1 MEDVV
6 TNANV
11 YTFVSRRAQVRGAL
25 RQSRVTKSE
34 RKNKMWTAFNFR
46 SSHPAIR
53 SVLLGAVSTTA
64 LAVTVMPSALAQE
77 AADSETIEELVVF
90 GEIVY
95 KSRTEKV
102 TPVIDYDARYFQ
114 RFEPVSVG
122 DAIKRLPGVV
132 FSDEVNEY
140 ESVQLRGLGPEFTQV
155 LINGRRVPGGGN
167 NRAFLIDRV
176 PAELIR
182 NVQIVRSP
190 SADMPSEGVAGSVNI
205 ELRDPDMLDGGYFR
219 GGLLHYDDGEIRGAG
234 SMAYGTSVGDVNL
247 WGAVDIQERHFT
259 KERVILFQDPDDLSF
274 LGQREEESDTRDSQD
289 VSANFVAD
297 FPFMEGDMRVRGLI
311 VSTDQDEEESG
322 SVFEEDDAGDLQL
335 VEIKGQVE
343 TNSQLSYLIDGDI
356 QLPTARGDV
365 GIYVA
370 YAYFDDDL
378 FAVASEAAAGDPL
391 EPVESELIETQEES
405 ITGEIFYSAEAGKV
419 TYKAGLQLLSQ
430 DRDTLF
436 RLGEFEDGVD
446 TVVEESIFTVAETRI
461 DPYLKGNWAVSEQ
474 VDMEVGVRVERTSR
488 DVKGAGF
495 DTSTSFTEVNPSIHA
510 TYHPTS
516 NAQFRASLAR
526 TVRNPN
532 YDQMVPVP
540 QQDVPAD
547 DDIFTGNPNLTPETA
562 WGLDIGYEREIGS
575 QGLLGVNFFLREI
588 DDLIDVVATGPAVD
602 GIQPFTADNIG
613 DGTTYGV
620 EIDLDVPLDYIG
632 LEDTGFFAN
641 YSRLE
646 SSVKDPITGENRQF
660 RNQPKWVYNVG
671 IIKNFP
677 DSGIAAGFTYNR
689 RASSEF
695 GDFGE
700 IVTLEYDGILDLF
713 VEKRLGNR
721 AVIRLS
727 ATNVLDAEQS
737 ELLRVFAGDTGA
749 EIRESIRNG
758 TISDIESQVDTFGPI
773 IQLTGRITF

>member
-1 MEDVV
+1 
-6 TNANV
+6 
-11 YTFVSRRAQVRGAL
+11 
-25 RQSRVTKSE
+25 
-34 RKNKMWTAFNFR
+34 
-46 SSHPAIR
+46 
-53 SVLLGAVSTTA
+53 
-64 LAVTVMPSALAQE
+64 
-77 AADSETIEELVVF
+77 
-90 GEIVY
+90 
-95 KSRTEKV
+95 
-102 TPVIDYDARYFQ
+102 
-114 RFEPVSVG
+114 
-122 DAIKRLPGVV
+122 
-132 FSDEVNEY
+132 
-140 ESVQLRGLGPEFTQV
+140 
-155 LINGRRVPGGGN
+155 
-167 NRAFLIDRV
+167 
-176 PAELIR
+176 
-182 NVQIVRSP
+182 
-190 SADMPSEGVAGSVNI
+190 
-205 ELRDPDMLDGGYFR
+205 
-219 GGLLHYDDGEIRGAG
+219 
-234 SMAYGTSVGDVNL
+234 
-247 WGAVDIQERHFT
+247 
-259 KERVILFQDPDDLSF
+259 
-274 LGQREEESDTRDSQD
+274 
-289 VSANFVAD
+289 
-297 FPFMEGDMRVRGLI
+297 MEGDMRVRGLI

-335 VEIKGQVE
+335 VELKGQVE

-405 ITGEIFYSAEAGKV
+405 ITGEIFYSAEAGSL
-419 TYKAGLQLLSQ
+419 TYKAGIQVLSQ

-461 DPYLKGNWAVSEQ
+461 DPYLKGNWTLSEQ
-474 VDMEVGVRVERTSR
+474 VDLEAGVRVERTSR

-516 NAQFRASLAR
+516 NAQFRA
-526 TVRNPN
+526 
-532 YDQMVPVP
+532 
-540 QQDVPAD
+540 
-547 DDIFTGNPNLTPETA
+547 
-562 WGLDIGYEREIGS
+562 WGLDIGYERDIGA
-575 QGLLGVNFFLREI
+575 QGILGVNFFLREI

-613 DGTTYGV
+613 EGQTYGV

-632 LEDTGFFAN
+632 LKDTGFFAN
-641 YSRLE
+641 YSRLK

-660 RNQPKWVYNVG
+660 RNQPEWVYNVG

-677 DSGIAAGFTYNR
+677 DSGVAAGFTYNR

-700 IVTLEYDGILDLF
+700 LVTLEYDGILDLF

-737 ELLRVFAGDTGA
+737 EFLRVFAGDTGA
-749 EIRESIRNG
+749 EIRESIRTG
-758 TISDIESQVDTFGPI
+758 TIAEIESQVDTFGPI